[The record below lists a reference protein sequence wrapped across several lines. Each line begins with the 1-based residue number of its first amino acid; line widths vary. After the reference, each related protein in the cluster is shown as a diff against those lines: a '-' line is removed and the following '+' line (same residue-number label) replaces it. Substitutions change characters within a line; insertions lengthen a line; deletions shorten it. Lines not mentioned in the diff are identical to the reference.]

1 MQEEIY
7 ISVDIEAS
15 GPIPGDYS
23 MLSLGACLVS
33 DPTVSFYAELKPVN
47 RNFVPEAMAAAKL
60 DIDELAVSGLAPDE
74 VMRSLRAW
82 VEQNAAG
89 GKPVFV
95 GFNACFDWSFVNWYF
110 HHFLNENPFGF
121 SALDIKAY
129 YMGVSGRAW
138 GETTSS
144 QLPQHLRHDQPLTHH
159 ALEDARA
166 QARLFQKLLNER
178 RLAGQ

>member
-1 MQEEIY
+1 MEEELY

-15 GPIPGDYS
+15 GPIPGNYS

-33 DPTVSFYAELKPVN
+33 DPTVSFYAELQPLN
-47 RNFVPEAMAAAKL
+47 SNFLPEALATSKL
-60 DIDELAVSGLAPDE
+60 DINKLLADALAPDE
-74 VMRSLRAW
+74 VMRSFNDW
-82 VEQNAAG
+82 IKQNAVG

-129 YMGVSGRAW
+129 YMGLSGCAW
-138 GETTSS
+138 KETTSS
-144 QLPQHLRHDQPLTHH
+144 QLPQHLWHDQPLTHH
-159 ALEDARA
+159 ALDDARV
-166 QARLFQKLLNER
+166 QARLFQGLLEEKKLR
-178 RLAGQ
+178 KV